1 MHSLGITL
9 FKIYRKKINKLAYRK
24 IEEYDEQATAQLRAS
39 YHSIIEAIGEDPQR
53 EGLLKTPER
62 MAKAMQFLT
71 QGYSTDPKAILE
83 SAKFAEPYSEMVI
96 VKSIELYS
104 MCEHHLLPFFG
115 KAHIAYIPN
124 GYITGLSKLAR
135 VVDCFAR
142 RLQVQERMT
151 HQILDVIQDTL
162 QPLGV
167 GVVIEAQHLCMM
179 MRGVQKQNSATT
191 TSAFSGQFMKNE
203 TRSEFLRLI
212 GADLR

>member
-1 MHSLGITL
+1 MS
-9 FKIYRKKINKLAYRK
+9 YKKIETFDARATEQLKTNYRG
-24 IEEYDEQATAQLRAS
+24 
-39 YHSIIEAIGEDPQR
+39 IIESIGEDPER

-71 QGYSTDPKAILE
+71 QGYQMDAKEILN
-83 SAKFAEPYSEMVI
+83 SAKFEEAYKEMVL
-96 VKSIELYS
+96 VKNIELYS

-135 VVDCFAR
+135 VVDSFAR
-142 RLQVQERMT
+142 RLQVQERLT
-151 HQILDVIQDTL
+151 HQILDAIQDTL

-212 GADLR
+212 AADLS